1 MKNNLDFN
9 YQCKDSS
16 EWVKTNFQC
25 DASDM
30 AAKGIKDGYNSVSEF
45 AQTGYNTVSSGIKSG
60 IDAITDFFSS
70 SDNKIPENK
79 TKQNLEPTDKIKS
92 TDAKPPIDFNDNIK
106 QFPNIKDAVIEP
118 PINVYG
124 NTQRIS
130 EINLGANPHNPQIYD
145 IALGKNAAPNQPA
158 NNVQI
163 PDVVVEDWDALQETN
178 NARNNP
184 ATGGNIANN
193 NLSDTVEVE
202 AVNESISES
211 SANAVVENMAPATS
225 TTLLASLG
233 LVV

>member
-9 YQCKDSS
+9 YECKDSS
-16 EWVKTNFQC
+16 EWVKTGFQC

-45 AQTGYNTVSSGIKSG
+45 AQTEYNAVSSGIKSG
-60 IDAITDFFSS
+60 IDSITDFFSG

-79 TKQNLEPTDKIKS
+79 TKQHLEPINKTKS
-92 TDAKPPIDFNDNIK
+92 ADAKPQIDFNDNIN
-106 QFPNIKDAVIEP
+106 QYPNIKDAILET
-118 PINVYG
+118 PINVDG
-124 NTQRIS
+124 NIQRIP
-130 EINLGANPHNPQIYD
+130 EINLGVNPHNPQIDD
-145 IALGKNAAPNQPA
+145 IALGQNATPNQPA
-158 NNVQI
+158 NNVQL
-163 PDVVVEDWDALQETN
+163 PDIVVEDWDALQETN

-211 SANAVVENMAPATS
+211 STNAVVENMAPATS